1 MDTFIEALEV
11 AYSKNEELSSFVE
24 LDVGK
29 RRYVDEIENGIAFP
43 VLLQTLKFES
53 TDLVV
58 GDKFSARIRYEFWSP
73 GQLTVNFNF
82 GGFHKREIV
91 KGYKMNVKKHVDTV
105 DDLAAVRRD
114 AEQITNEFINDLWF
128 EADKFRVKKMRL
140 FYHITDEVVKHLLS
154 IGYEEKDLE
163 YYTDD
168 LRMEAFV
175 IIVKRQIPEYISFAL
190 YKGKDNNNGI
200 RVKIKDKTVKEIPL
214 KEFRIEDIS
223 ELIKQV

>member
-29 RRYVDEIENGIAFP
+29 RRYVDEIENGIGFI